1 MHEANFDTAMSFRDL
16 YQVQKTGVNVFTE
29 ISKSINR
36 IKTKKMLI
44 EENDIEYE
52 TDQNGD
58 SVDELLIFTEN
69 GTEKRYKIPCY
80 QWIKRISVIPLN
92 KKGKPLHEKTIDTY
106 WLMEQEGPG
115 IARYVAQ
122 LTDFLD
128 IYVN

>member
-1 MHEANFDTAMSFRDL
+1 MDKNLDIQMNFRDL
-16 YQVQKTGVNVFTE
+16 YKVQNQQANLFTE
-29 ISKSINR
+29 ISKSINH
-36 IKTKKMLI
+36 IKNQKMLI

-92 KKGKPLHEKTIDTY
+92 KKGKPLYKKTIDTY